1 MKFGLLVIVL
11 IVYVEIPRPE
21 TVPVL
26 DVPGPGAKIRLK
38 WKDDAVLCAQGNM
51 REVGYR
57 FRYNLQ

>member
-1 MKFGLLVIVL
+1 MIVL

-38 WKDDAVLCAQGNM
+38 WKADAVLCAQGNM
-51 REVGYR
+51 REVGYCLG
-57 FRYNLQ
+57 YNLQ